1 LVSAQSLLTTRSNQQ
16 CVCFH
21 LYSNL
26 TPSSHPWQV
35 CQNRFFQL
43 KRYWNHAE
51 HYWKKFIVR
60 QYPADTPVSSVIQ
73 VFCVVSYI
81 LEVIMVVALQ
91 EPKHSQPNIR
101 DQPQGSSSDKA
112 DRSNPGSNTE
122 GNGSEEEESVSVS
135 KAKR

>member
-1 LVSAQSLLTTRSNQQ
+1 
-16 CVCFH
+16 
-21 LYSNL
+21 
-26 TPSSHPWQV
+26 
-35 CQNRFFQL
+35 
-43 KRYWNHAE
+43 
-51 HYWKKFIVR
+51 
-60 QYPADTPVSSVIQ
+60 
-73 VFCVVSYI
+73 
-81 LEVIMVVALQ
+81 MVVALQ